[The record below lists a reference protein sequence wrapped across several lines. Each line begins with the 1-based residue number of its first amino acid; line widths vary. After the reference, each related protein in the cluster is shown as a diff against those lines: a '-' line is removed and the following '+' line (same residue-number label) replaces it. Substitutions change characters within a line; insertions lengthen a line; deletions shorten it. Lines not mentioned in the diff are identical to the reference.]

1 MTKLKMMRSSACAH
15 VSLTFEFRIS
25 YPRGQEHVME
35 QMLLSICIIP
45 NEFSFMIEVIKA
57 LYYYISY
64 YSFMSF
70 ETFVSKDFS
79 FSWID
84 DCK

>member
-64 YSFMSF
+64 YFSC
-70 ETFVSKDFS
+70 TSKHLL
-79 FSWID
+79 IQLV
-84 DCK
+84 

>member
-15 VSLTFEFRIS
+15 VSLTFEFHIS

-57 LYYYISY
+57 LPYIIILAI
-64 YSFMSF
+64 
-70 ETFVSKDFS
+70 TFSCTSKHLL
-79 FSWID
+79 IQQV
-84 DCK
+84 